1 MPVSHSVAVD
11 PRSSGAMSK
20 LRGFLQERR
29 QAVGPVADFEA
40 FEQQLHAMF
49 AAAECEALGEEL
61 ERLDLDV
68 PMVTIDGVPHRR
80 VVRCEET
87 YFSAAGPLRVTRSLY
102 ATREGSGERA
112 ECPLELRA
120 GIVDGRWT
128 PQAAKQAVWVVAH
141 LTPQTAEELF
151 ETLGGMK
158 PSKAA
163 LDRLPK
169 RVSERWEKRREEL
182 EAALRKA
189 ESVPAEA
196 VSVGISLDGVMVPM
210 KDGERLSK
218 REQAKAE
225 GKRTRGPAGHQE
237 VGCGTLTF
245 YDKEGER
252 LRTVR
257 LGRMPE
263 KKKAT
268 LKATLTAELMAAL
281 AARPDLTVVRLAD
294 GAKDNWSYLSELA
307 VTGPQ
312 VVDFFHAAEHLAS
325 ALDAAYGENT
335 PKSKAQLEKLRHV
348 LRHDAGG
355 VEKVIRALSYL
366 RQKHRRKKQLTTELK
381 YFRRRRGFMRYA
393 EIADQKLPIGTG
405 VTEAACKT
413 LATQR
418 MKCSGMAWREMG
430 GQAVLTL
437 RALIQSGRF
446 HSAWKLIVDG
456 YKREIAVPK
465 NVIPFPCRPVL
476 ERQ

>member
-1 MPVSHSVAVD
+1 MGMSHAVAGE
-11 PRSSGAMSK
+11 PSSPSSMNK
-20 LRGFLQERR
+20 LRDFMRERR
-29 QAVGPVADFEA
+29 QAKKPVEDFEA

-80 VVRCEET
+80 VLRCEET
-87 YFSAAGPLRVTRSLY
+87 YFSAAGPVRVTRSLY
-102 ATREGSGERA
+102 GTRGEFGERA

-151 ETLGGMK
+151 ATLGGMK
-158 PSKAA
+158 PSKSA

-169 RVSERWEKRREEL
+169 RVSEGWEKKREEL
-182 EAALRKA
+182 EATLRQT
-189 ESVPAEA
+189 EDVPAEA

-218 REQAKAE
+218 RAQAKAE

-268 LKATLTAELMAAL
+268 LKVALTAELMAAL

-294 GAKDNWSYLSELA
+294 GAKDNWSYLSELP

-312 VVDFFHAAEHLAS
+312 VVDFFHAAEHLAA
-325 ALDAAYGENT
+325 ALDAAYGENS
-335 PKSKAQLEKLRHV
+335 PRSKAQLEKLRHI
-348 LRHDAGG
+348 LRHDVGG
-355 VEKVIRALSYL
+355 VEKVIRALVHL
-366 RQKHRRKKQLTTELK
+366 RKKHPRKKKLTTELK
-381 YFRRRRGFMRYA
+381 YFRRRRDFMRYA

-418 MKCSGMAWREMG
+418 MKCSGMAWREEG
-430 GQAVLTL
+430 GQAILTL
-437 RALIQSGRF
+437 RALIQSDRF
-446 HSAWKLIVDG
+446 AAAWKLIIDG
-456 YKREIAVPK
+456 YKREIAVPE
-465 NVIPFPCRPVL
+465 NVIPFPARAS
-476 ERQ
+476 R